1 VKNLEI
7 YLNDHL
13 AGAVAALEL
22 IEGRR
27 EEYQDEPLGTF
38 FGTLKVDIEADKQ
51 TLCQIM
57 RSLGIEES
65 TVRQTGAWAAEKVA
79 RARLKLAGDEP
90 GLVLALEGLIMGI
103 HGKRMLWRSLA
114 VANVPNTSGWDFEQ
128 LRRRAEDQIERA
140 EIQRIQAAQRA
151 FVRGSG
157 QD

>member
-22 IEGRR
+22 IDHRR
-27 EEYQDEPLGTF
+27 EQYKDEPLGTF
-38 FGTLKVDIEADKQ
+38 FGSLKADIEADKE
-51 TLCQIM
+51 TLREVM

-79 RARLKLAGDEP
+79 RARLKIAGDEP

-103 HGKRMLWRSLA
+103 FGKRMLWRALA
-114 VANVPNTSGWDFEQ
+114 GANVPNTSKWDFEQ
-128 LRRRAEDQIERA
+128 LQRRAEDQIERA
-140 EIQRIQAAQRA
+140 ETERIQAAQRA
-151 FVRGSG
+151 FTCAGG